1 MKKIISILASCCLLC
16 GTVTAQVLT
25 NTSFGINVLSA
36 NTTGYSNAG
45 FGNYSLSANTTGY
58 RNTTLGNYSLGDN
71 TTGFGNSAIGYKA
84 LETNVIGYFNTAVG
98 GFTLTKANTSENT
111 AIGYKSQ
118 EQSIGNQNSS
128 LGYQSLQITKGIC
141 NVALGAKSMMSS
153 TDGSYNTAVGYMS
166 LANTTGKHN
175 AAFGYNALSGVTT
188 GYDNVG
194 LGYRAGSNISTGIR
208 NINIG
213 PFSGG
218 NYNTYSYNIAI
229 GYCTWSTS
237 GDNNII
243 IGKKITL
250 PTGTSN
256 AMNIGGV
263 LYGSGFQS
271 GLPSS
276 PNSLPVGGKIGINVV
291 SPTATLDVAG
301 NVNLSTNITIGGVT
315 APWYKANSTDSTL
328 RINGTIYS
336 KEINVR
342 TNVWA
347 DHVFSNGYQLPS
359 LSSVEQYINTNKHL
373 PEIPSEQEVK
383 TNGVDLAQMNVLLLK
398 KVEELTL
405 HMIEQEKR
413 IQELESKNK

>member
-16 GTVTAQVLT
+16 GTATAQT
-25 NTSFGINVLSA
+25 NTSYGTESFQS
-36 NTTGYSNAG
+36 NTTGY
-45 FGNYSLSANTTGY
+45 Y
-58 RNTTLGNYSLGDN
+58 
-71 TTGFGNSAIGYKA
+71 NSAFGKKA
-84 LETNVIGYFNTAVG
+84 LKSNTAGYGNTAVG
-98 GFTLTKANTSENT
+98 YMSMLNITTGSFNTALGGFSLETNQSTENT

-118 EQSIGNQNSS
+118 ESATGGENVSLGHRSLQTGSGSHNVAIGNKTLMSTTT
-128 LGYQSLQITKGIC
+128 GYE
-141 NVALGAKSMMSS
+141 
-153 TDGSYNTAVGYMS
+153 NTAVGS
-166 LANTTGKHN
+166 FCLPR
-175 AAFGYNALSGVTT
+175 VTT
-188 GYDNVG
+188 GYQNIG
-194 LGYRAGSNISTGIR
+194 IGRYSLTGISSGSQNISLGYDAGYGLSTGTN
-208 NINIG
+208 NITMG
-213 PFSGG
+213 T
-218 NYNTYSYNIAI
+218 NTKFTGSSSYNIVI
-229 GYCTWSTS
+229 GYRSQS
-237 GDNNII
+237 YNNNNII
-243 IGKKITL
+243 IGKRITL
-250 PTGTSN
+250 PSTISN
-256 AMNIGGV
+256 GLNIGGV
-263 LYGSGFQS
+263 LFGSGMQS
-271 GLPSS
+271 NVEGPSS
-276 PNSLPVGGKIGINVV
+276 TPFSIPVGGKIGINVV

-413 IQELESKNK
+413 IQELENHVK